1 MKKVPYTDTPSQSSP
16 VILLD
21 IMQDGRFL
29 CQMKYPHRGFP
40 QMYNGKVVETY
51 DYNDFEK
58 YVFEQR
64 PSLRNKGIVILPSN
78 QRTLQQ

>member
-1 MKKVPYTDTPSQSSP
+1 MKQVPYTDVSRQSSP
-16 VILLD
+16 TILLD
-21 IMQDGRFL
+21 IMLDGRFL

-58 YVFEQR
+58 FVFEKR
-64 PSLRNKGIVILPSN
+64 PSLRNKQIAILPST
-78 QRTLQQ
+78 QRA

>member
-1 MKKVPYTDTPSQSSP
+1 MKQVPFTDISRQPAP
-16 VILLD
+16 ILLD

-40 QMYNGKVVETY
+40 QMLDGKLVEAY

-58 YVFEQR
+58 FVFEKR
-64 PSLRNKGIVILPSN
+64 PSLRNKQIVILPST
-78 QRTLQQ
+78 QRA

>member
-1 MKKVPYTDTPSQSSP
+1 MKQVQYTDVSRQSAP
-16 VILLD
+16 ILLD

-40 QMYNGKVVETY
+40 QMLDGKLVETY

-58 YVFEQR
+58 FVFEKR
-64 PSLRNKGIVILPSN
+64 PSLRNKKIAILPSN
-78 QRTLQQ
+78 QRI

>member
-1 MKKVPYTDTPSQSSP
+1 MNQVQHADTQPQP
-16 VILLD
+16 TPAPILLD

-40 QMYNGKVVETY
+40 QMLDGKLVEAY

-58 YVFEQR
+58 FVFEKR
-64 PSLRNKGIVILPSN
+64 PSLRNKKIAILPST
-78 QRTLQQ
+78 QRA